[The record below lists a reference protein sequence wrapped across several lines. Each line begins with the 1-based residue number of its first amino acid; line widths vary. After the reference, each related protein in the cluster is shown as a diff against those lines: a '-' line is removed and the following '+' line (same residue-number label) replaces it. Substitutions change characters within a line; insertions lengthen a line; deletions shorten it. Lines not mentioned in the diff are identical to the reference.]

1 MPRMRRAEEERAFV
15 ESRGTEY
22 LEVLA
27 RGLKIIGLFNAER
40 RAMTLS
46 ELAQI
51 ADTPRSSVRRV
62 LLTLEK
68 LGFAEQEGRRF
79 KLTPRILTLAA
90 AYLSSN
96 SLAPVMQPIVDR
108 ISRQTEESCSAA
120 VLDRD
125 EAVMVVRAIPSR
137 IITVGLEIGY
147 RLPAYA
153 SAVGRVLL
161 GGLDEAELDAYL
173 DRLRPQQLTPQTVT
187 DKVVLKAMIVT
198 DRSQGYSLVDQEAE
212 AGFRS
217 IAVPVRRRGSG
228 GMVCALHIGL
238 HRERASTGRILDE
251 FLPLLRAGA
260 AEASQL
266 VV

>member
-1 MPRMRRAEEERAFV
+1 MPRMRRAEEDRAFI
-15 ESRGTEY
+15 ESQGAEF

-27 RGLKIIGLFNAER
+27 RGLKIIGLFSAER
-40 RAMTLS
+40 RQMTLS
-46 ELAQI
+46 QLAQV
-51 ADTPRSSVRRV
+51 ADAPRSSVRRV

-68 LGFAEQEGRRF
+68 LGFAEQDGRYFR
-79 KLTPRILTLAA
+79 LTPRILTLAA

-96 SLAPVMQPIVDR
+96 PVTSVLQPIVDR
-108 ISRQTEESCSAA
+108 ISRQTQESCSAA

-137 IITVGLEIGY
+137 IITVGLEVGY
-147 RLPAYA
+147 RLPAYS

-173 DRLRPQQLTPQTVT
+173 ARIEPQRLTPRTIT
-187 DKVVLKAMIVT
+187 DKTVLKATVIA

-217 IAVPVRRRGSG
+217 IAVPVGRPSGSL
-228 GMVCALHIGL
+228 VCALHIGL
-238 HRERASTGRILDE
+238 HADRAGIDRIVDE
-251 FLPLLRAGA
+251 FLPLLKAGA
-260 AEASQL
+260 LEAGQL
-266 VV
+266 II

>member
-1 MPRMRRAEEERAFV
+1 MPRIRRMEEDRALI
-15 ESRGTEY
+15 ESQGAEY

-27 RGLKIIGLFNAER
+27 RGLKIIGLFNAQR
-40 RAMTLS
+40 RRMTLS

-51 ADTPRSSVRRV
+51 AGAPRSSVRRV

-68 LGFAEQEGRRF
+68 LGFAEQEGRYF
-79 KLTPRILTLAA
+79 TLTPRILTLAA
-90 AYLSSN
+90 AYLTSN
-96 SLAPVMQPIVDR
+96 SITPVLQPIVDR
-108 ISRQTEESCSAA
+108 ISRQTQESCSAA

-137 IITVGLEIGY
+137 IITVGLEVGY

-173 DRLRPQQLTPQTVT
+173 ARIEPQKLTPHTVT
-187 DKVVLKAMIVT
+187 DKAVLKAMIIA

-217 IAVPVRRRGSG
+217 IAVPVRRQSG
-228 GMVCALHIGL
+228 GMVCSLHIGL
-238 HRERASTGRILDE
+238 HADRASTGRILDE

-260 AEASQL
+260 AEASEL
-266 VV
+266 IV

>member
-1 MPRMRRAEEERAFV
+1 MPRMRRAEKDRAFI
-15 ESRGTEY
+15 ESQGAEY

-27 RGLKIIGLFNAER
+27 RGLKIISLFNAER
-40 RAMTLS
+40 RQMTLS
-46 ELAQI
+46 ELAQV
-51 ADTPRSSVRRV
+51 ADAPRSSVRRV

-68 LGFAEQEGRRF
+68 LGFAEQEGRYF

-96 SLAPVMQPIVDR
+96 SVTPVLQPIVDR
-108 ISRQTEESCSAA
+108 ISHRTQESCSAA

-137 IITVGLEIGY
+137 IITVGLEVGY

-173 DRLRPQQLTPQTVT
+173 ARIQPEKLTPQTVT
-187 DKVVLKAMIVT
+187 DKAVLKAMIIT
-198 DRSQGYSLVDQEAE
+198 DRSQNYSLVDQEAE

-217 IAVPVRRRGSG
+217 IAVPVRRQSG
-228 GMVCALHIGL
+228 GMICALHIGL
-238 HRERASTGRILDE
+238 HQERASTGRILDE

-260 AEASQL
+260 TEASL
-266 VV
+266 LIV

>member
-1 MPRMRRAEEERAFV
+1 MEEDRALV
-15 ESRGTEY
+15 EGQGAEY

-40 RAMTLS
+40 RRMTLS
-46 ELAQI
+46 ELAQV
-51 ADTPRSSVRRV
+51 AGAPRSSVRRV

-68 LGFAEQEGRRF
+68 LGFAEQEGRYFR
-79 KLTPRILTLAA
+79 LTPRILTLAA

-96 SLAPVMQPIVDR
+96 PITPVLQPIVDR
-108 ISRQTEESCSAA
+108 ISRQTQESCSAA

-125 EAVMVVRAIPSR
+125 EAVMVVRAIPTR
-137 IITVGLEIGY
+137 IITVGLEVGY

-173 DRLRPQQLTPQTVT
+173 ARVEPRKLTPHTVT
-187 DKVVLKAMIVT
+187 DKAVLKAKIIA

-217 IAVPVRRRGSG
+217 IAVPVSRPSG
-228 GMVCALHIGL
+228 GMICALHIGL
-238 HRERASTGRILDE
+238 HAESASTARILDE

-260 AEASQL
+260 AEAGEL
-266 VV
+266 IV

>member
-1 MPRMRRAEEERAFV
+1 MPRIRRAEEERAFT
-15 ESRGTEY
+15 EAQGPEY

-40 RAMTLS
+40 RRMTLS
-46 ELAQI
+46 ELARI
-51 ADTPRSSVRRV
+51 ADAPRSSVRRV

-68 LGFAEQEGRRF
+68 LGFAEQEGHHFR
-79 KLTPRILTLAA
+79 LTPRILTLAA
-90 AYLSSN
+90 AYLASN
-96 SLAPVMQPIVDR
+96 SLTLVLQPIVDR
-108 ISRQTEESCSAA
+108 ISRQTQESCSAA

-125 EAVMVVRAIPSR
+125 DAVMVVRAIPSR
-137 IITVGLEIGY
+137 IITVGLEVGY

-161 GGLDEAELDAYL
+161 GGLEAAELDAYL
-173 DRLRPQQLTPQTVT
+173 ARIEPQKLTPHTVT
-187 DKVVLKAMIVT
+187 DKAALEAMIAT

-217 IAVPVRRRGSG
+217 IAVPVRRPSG
-228 GMVCALHIGL
+228 GMICALHIGL
-238 HRERASTGRILDE
+238 HAERAGMGRILDD

-260 AEASQL
+260 DEAGQL
-266 VV
+266 IV

>member
-1 MPRMRRAEEERAFV
+1 MPRMRRAEEDRAFI
-15 ESRGTEY
+15 ESQGAEF

-27 RGLKIIGLFNAER
+27 RGLKIIGLFSAER
-40 RAMTLS
+40 RQMTLS
-46 ELAQI
+46 QLAQV
-51 ADTPRSSVRRV
+51 ADAPRSSVRRV

-68 LGFAEQEGRRF
+68 LGLAEQDGRYFR
-79 KLTPRILTLAA
+79 LTPRILTLAA

-96 SLAPVMQPIVDR
+96 PVTSVLQPIVDR
-108 ISRQTEESCSAA
+108 ISRQTQESCSAA

-137 IITVGLEIGY
+137 IITVGLEVGY
-147 RLPAYA
+147 RLPAYS

-173 DRLRPQQLTPQTVT
+173 ARIEPQRLTPRTIT
-187 DKVVLKAMIVT
+187 DKTVLKTTVIA

-217 IAVPVRRRGSG
+217 IAVPVSRQSGSL
-228 GMVCALHIGL
+228 VCALHIGL
-238 HRERASTGRILDE
+238 HADRAGIDRILDE
-251 FLPLLRAGA
+251 FLPLLKAGA
-260 AEASQL
+260 LEAGQL
-266 VV
+266 II